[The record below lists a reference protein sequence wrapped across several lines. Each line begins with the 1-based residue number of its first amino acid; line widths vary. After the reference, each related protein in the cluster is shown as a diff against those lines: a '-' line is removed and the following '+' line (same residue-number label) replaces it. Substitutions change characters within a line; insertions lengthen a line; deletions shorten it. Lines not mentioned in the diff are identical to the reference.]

1 MSLCWLVILTV
12 DPNRFV
18 LFLGINRASCGAKG
32 VLVFLESIELFG
44 LVEPLCQVGEASF
57 LLNFGVN

>member
-1 MSLCWLVILTV
+1 VILTV

-18 LFLGINRASCGAKG
+18 LFLGIDRASCGAKG